1 MCTVVVLFR
10 PGHPWP
16 ILVAANRDEMASRP
30 WRPPGRHWPERPG
43 VVAGLD
49 ELAGGTWLGLNRDG
63 VLACVLNRRG
73 TLGPKP
79 GLRSR
84 GELPLE
90 ALDHAEARVAARAL
104 SQIEPASYRAFNMV
118 IADAREAFWLRLKG
132 EETGEEDTNNGQAAN
147 GTAGRAVEAH
157 VLPEGLSMITAHDR
171 NDESSHR
178 IAFHLPRFRAAPAP
192 DPETDS
198 WGEWP
203 ALMASTDHA
212 PGQGPHGAMRIETAG
227 GFGTVSSSLIAL
239 PAPGRFGIK
248 PRWLFAPGPPGKTA
262 YAPVRP

>member
-16 ILVAANRDEMASRP
+16 LILAANRDEMANRP
-30 WRPPGRHWPERPG
+30 WRAPARHWPDRPD

-63 VLACVLNRRG
+63 VLAGVLNRRG
-73 TLGPKP
+73 TLGPRT

-90 ALDHAEARVAARAL
+90 ALDHADARTATQAL
-104 SQIEPASYRAFNMV
+104 SHIEPASYRAFNMV

-132 EETGEEDTNNGQAAN
+132 EETGEEDTGNGRI
-147 GTAGRAVEAH
+147 TGRAVEAYA
-157 VLPEGLSMITAHDR
+157 LPEGLSMITAHDR
-171 NDESSHR
+171 NDEGSHR
-178 IAFHLPRFRAAPAP
+178 IGFHLPRFRAAPAP
-192 DPETDS
+192 EPETGD
-198 WGEWP
+198 WGRWP
-203 ALMASTDHA
+203 ELMASAERA
-212 PGQGPHGAMRIETAG
+212 PDSGPHGAMRIETDH

-239 PAPGRFGIK
+239 PDSGRFGIK
-248 PRWLFAPGPPGKTA
+248 PAWLFAPGPPGAAA
-262 YAPVRP
+262 YAPVAL

>member
-30 WRPPGRHWPERPG
+30 WRPPGRHWPDRPD

-49 ELAGGTWLGLNRDG
+49 EMAGGTWLGLNRDG

-90 ALDHAEARVAARAL
+90 ALDHADARTAARAL
-104 SQIEPASYRAFNMV
+104 AQIAPDGYRAFNMV
-118 IADAREAFWLRLKG
+118 VADARQAFWLRLKG
-132 EETGEEDTNNGQAAN
+132 PETGEEDTSNG
-147 GTAGRAVEAH
+147 AGETVRRAVEAQA
-157 VLPEGLSMITAHDR
+157 LPEGISMITADDR
-171 NDESSHR
+171 NDERSPR
-178 IAFHLPRFRAAPAP
+178 IGFHLPRFRAALAP
-192 DPETDS
+192 DPETGD

-203 ALMASTDHA
+203 TLMASADRA
-212 PGQGPHGAMRIETAG
+212 PGQGPHGAMRIETG
-227 GFGTVSSSLIAL
+227 HGFGTVSSSLIAL
-239 PAPGRFGIK
+239 PTPARFGIK
-248 PRWLFAPGPPGKTA
+248 PRWLFAPGPPDQAA
-262 YAPVRP
+262 YAPVPL

>member
-16 ILVAANRDEMASRP
+16 ILLAANRDEMANRP
-30 WRPPGRHWPERPG
+30 WRPPGRHWPDRPD

-49 ELAGGTWLGLNRDG
+49 ELAGGTWLGLNVDG
-63 VLACVLNRRG
+63 VLACILNRRG

-90 ALDHAEARVAARAL
+90 ALDHAEARIAAGAL

-118 IADAREAFWLRLKG
+118 IADGRQAFWLRLKG
-132 EETGEEDTNNGQAAN
+132 EEMGEEDTSNGKSADRA
-147 GTAGRAVEAH
+147 AGRAVEALA
-157 VLPEGLSMITAHDR
+157 LPEGLSMITAYDR
-171 NDESSHR
+171 NDEGSER
-178 IAFHLPRFRAAPAP
+178 IGFHLPRFRAAAPP
-192 DPETDS
+192 DPETGD
-198 WGEWP
+198 WTEW
-203 ALMASTDHA
+203 ARLMASTDRA
-212 PGQGPHGAMRIETAG
+212 PGSGPHGAMQIETDH
-227 GFGTVSSSLIAL
+227 GFGTVSSSLLAL
-239 PAPGRFGIK
+239 PAPARFGVK

-262 YAPVRP
+262 YAPVPT

>member
-16 ILVAANRDEMASRP
+16 MILAANRDEMASRP
-30 WRPPGRHWPERPG
+30 WRAPARHWPDRPD

-73 TLGPKP
+73 TLGPKT

-90 ALDHAEARVAARAL
+90 ALDHADARTATQAL
-104 SQIEPASYRAFNMV
+104 SHIEPASYRAFNMV
-118 IADAREAFWLRLKG
+118 IADAREAFWLRLRG
-132 EETGEEDTNNGQAAN
+132 EETGEEDTGNGRS
-147 GTAGRAVEAH
+147 TGRAVEAYA
-157 VLPEGLSMITAHDR
+157 LPEGLSMITAYDR
-171 NDESSHR
+171 NDESSPR
-178 IAFHLPRFRAAPAP
+178 IGFHLPRFRAAPMP
-192 DPETDS
+192 EPETNEWGS
-198 WGEWP
+198 WP
-203 ALMASTDHA
+203 TLMASPERA
-212 PGQGPHGAMRIETAG
+212 PDSGAHGAMRIETTH

-239 PAPGRFGIK
+239 PAPGRFGVK
-248 PRWLFAPGPPGKTA
+248 PAWLFAPGPPGAAA
-262 YAPVRP
+262 YAPVAL